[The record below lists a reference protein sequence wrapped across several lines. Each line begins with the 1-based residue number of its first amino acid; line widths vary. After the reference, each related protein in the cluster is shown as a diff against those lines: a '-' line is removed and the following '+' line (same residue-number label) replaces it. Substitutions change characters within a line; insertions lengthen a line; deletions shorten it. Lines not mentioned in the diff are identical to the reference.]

1 MKRNLILRR
10 RRSGDTILKL
20 EEKKPER
27 PCKPSFVPAMLLASG
42 EHSSR
47 ALVTQKPHQRADP
60 RALDGQSISLEG
72 NALLLALAPG
82 GVCRASQVT
91 LTAVRSYRAVSPLP
105 AEENS
110 GRFIFCGTFLRIAPT
125 GR

>member
-60 RALDGQSISLEG
+60 RALDGQSTSLTG
-72 NALLLALAPG
+72 MLSYWLLL
-82 GVCRASQVT
+82 QVGF
-91 LTAVRSYRAVSPLP
+91 AVPAKSP
-105 AEENS
+105 
-110 GRFIFCGTFLRIAPT
+110 
-125 GR
+125 